1 MTPGNGRHDAQ
12 DSRADRARID
22 YLVGDPDPAVDS
34 LPEADRATG
43 HCAQCT
49 DQGCPMLSWAQTVL
63 SPALVGSL

>member
-1 MTPGNGRHDAQ
+1 MWAAEQIIRQH
-12 DSRADRARID
+12 SE
-22 YLVGDPDPAVDS
+22 

-63 SPALVGSL
+63 SPALVGSP

>member
-1 MTPGNGRHDAQ
+1 MLNPAPVHAALPSHDTLIWAAEQ
-12 DSRADRARID
+12 IIRQHAE
-22 YLVGDPDPAVDS
+22 

-63 SPALVGSL
+63 SPALVGSP